1 MPTKA
6 TESMENLV
14 KEWGAR
20 LVPFKEGEVISVTV
34 MDKSRAR
41 LLVDVAGIRLGMI
54 PAREYSRE
62 MPDVEQ
68 GSTVFAS
75 VLSLENDEGYVVLS
89 LKRADRERLLRNL
102 KEKYEKGEPIAVRVV
117 DANFGGLIVEYG
129 GVQGFLPV
137 SQLALHHYPKVK
149 EGQRSAI
156 LDKLRALVGH
166 DLTVKILSIDP
177 MGPRVIF
184 SEKAAGDVIQ
194 EEEIKKFTLG
204 QKVKAVVSGIVD
216 FGLFVNLGKIEGLV
230 HASEVS
236 WERHVDLKKQF
247 EIGQELDAVVVS
259 LEKGRVS
266 LSLKRLDPN
275 PWREAAKKMKVG
287 DIVGGE
293 VTRVTPF
300 GAFVQLTPILDGLV
314 HISELGENV
323 TDPRT
328 VVKEGDKKSLKVLSI
343 DPDSFKIS
351 LSLKKVGTK
360 ASGSSA
366 IQTDAS
372 PKGAA
377 REAKQASKKR
387 VVKKKKSA

>member
-1 MPTKA
+1 MPTK
-6 TESMENLV
+6 TVESMESLV
-14 KEWGAR
+14 KEWGTK
-20 LVPFKEGEVISVTV
+20 LVPFKEGDVISVTV
-34 MDKSRAR
+34 LDKSRLR
-41 LLVDVAGIRLGMI
+41 LLVDVAGIRLGVI
-54 PAREYSRE
+54 PVREYSRE
-62 MPDVEQ
+62 MPDIQ
-68 GSTVFAS
+68 KGATVFAS

-102 KEKYEKGEPIAVRVV
+102 KERYEKSEPIAVRVI

-137 SQLALHHYPKVK
+137 SQLALHHYPKVR

-156 LDKLRALVGH
+156 LEKLRALVGH
-166 DLTVKILSIDP
+166 DLTVKILSVDP
-177 MGPRVIF
+177 IGPRVIF
-184 SEKAAGDVIQ
+184 SEKAAGDVVQ

-204 QKVKAVVSGIVD
+204 QKVKVVVSGIVD
-216 FGLFVNLGKIEGLV
+216 FGLFVNLGRIEGLI

-247 EIGQELDAVVVS
+247 EIGQEADAVVVS
-259 LEKGRVS
+259 LDKGRVS
-266 LSLKRLDPN
+266 LSLKRLDPK
-275 PWREAAKKMKVG
+275 PWREAAKKIKIG
-287 DIVGGE
+287 DVVEGE

-328 VVKEGDKKSLKVLSI
+328 IVKEGDKKLLKVLTI

-351 LSLKKVGTK
+351 LSLKQALVKDAKK
-360 ASGSSA
+360 APA
-366 IQTDAS
+366 
-372 PKGAA
+372 
-377 REAKQASKKR
+377 
-387 VVKKKKSA
+387 KKKK